1 MSPYNTRGA
10 GNRGKRHRAV
20 LIGVDSYD
28 HEIDLPAVT
37 QSLRLMAEA
46 LTHVTSGVLDESD
59 LVILPDPAEREGSP
73 GAARPV
79 DPFQAHAALRAARD
93 EVDGLLVVYFAG
105 HGIVRSDGS
114 DLHLLFTSSR
124 VTQDPLHPFV
134 DALSWRNGV
143 MAELRKA
150 KADWVV
156 AILDC
161 CFAGN
166 ALNEFTPEVRQ
177 NFAVLMAAEPGVEIP
192 PGAEGIGTDFTVALH
207 GLLTGRTA
215 ADEPVSFTRIVP
227 EIREAM
233 APFKAVD
240 GHRWVPEER
249 RHGDDVLLAL
259 TPASRRVNCV
269 LPPPPHL
276 PPPVPPEADG
286 PGEPEHGTAESGEP
300 GPEAVAPDTPEPAPA
315 EPGEPKPAPAEPGEP
330 KPAPVASDTPKPAPV
345 APDTPEPE
353 PVRAEQGGALDRV
366 RQRLR
371 ALRRKRA
378 IALTLALAVGA
389 GAVLWAAPDWPPGG
403 GRGGCTPPME
413 LRVLVDP
420 DVLPTV
426 QKAADA
432 YTNRDAEGCRTVGIG
447 VYAGKSTDVV
457 DAFRSAALWQSP
469 LPTCPVSGD
478 CLRPQRDLGAQ
489 PDIWIPA
496 AGSTLARVREGQSG
510 SARETVRLAGLGP
523 LAFTPMVLAVP
534 DLGPSAAGA
543 RTRAPLGSLIA
554 GLKTGRPAGEEPLQV
569 LRPDPEGTD
578 GALLSTAALYDSVSA
593 GEPSVGEPSAIE
605 AGMADRLRPMPGT
618 ARDLMCALSDGSR
631 NTLENRA
638 AVLVPEQTMA
648 LFNLPSKVSV
658 QGTRP
663 SCASDTLQHRT
674 ARYPTDVPVLELPF
688 VRVTWTDADRDTKAR
703 ERAVKDFYDWLVGD
717 PDARALF
724 VRDGFRDVEDGKQAP
739 PGPTSP
745 LRAPANDG
753 AVSLDIPDSDSLMS
767 VASIAGALSDYRK
780 ALGPG
785 RVLYLLDN
793 STSMEDK
800 RVWSGPGRAKEL
812 VTRSLRSLG
821 ALDQYGV
828 WTLAP
833 EKKAK
838 KKTDHPDVVR
848 YGKNTLI
855 GAQKAVGEAKAVN
868 ADADIVTGLT
878 DALRTLRSG
887 SSGADP
893 RLIVLIT
900 DDEDSSELKRK
911 DIEAVVKAAGQGARV
926 RVVAVSLRPDGCAP
940 GRLNQRLAEVTGGR
954 CLDPSDSIATEL
966 TAEVAKT
973 GTGDAE

>member
-20 LIGVDSYD
+20 LIGVESYE
-28 HEIDLPAVT
+28 HEIDLPAVSE
-37 QSLRLMAEA
+37 SLRLMAEA
-46 LTHVTSGVLDESD
+46 LTHVTSGVLDGAD
-59 LVILPDPAEREGSP
+59 LVVLPDPAEREGRP

-114 DLHLLFTSSR
+114 DLHLLFSSSR

-134 DALSWRNGV
+134 DALSWRNDV

-166 ALNEFTPEVRQ
+166 ALHEFTPEVRQ

-276 PPPVPPEADG
+276 PPPVPPEG
-286 PGEPEHGTAESGEP
+286 PGEPGEK
-300 GPEAVAPDTPEPAPA
+300 G
-315 EPGEPKPAPAEPGEP
+315 EPGEPKPEAVEPGVPETAYVETD
-330 KPAPVASDTPKPAPV
+330 APRTA
-345 APDTPEPE
+345 
-353 PVRAEQGGALDRV
+353 PVRAEQGGAVDRV

-447 VYAGKSTDVV
+447 VYAGKSTDAV

-534 DLGPSAAGA
+534 DLGPSAVGA

-554 GLKTGRPAGEEPLQV
+554 GLRTGRPAGEEPLEV

-578 GALLSTAALYDSVSA
+578 GALLSTAALYDSFSA
-593 GEPSVGEPSAIE
+593 GEPSAGEPSAIE

-674 ARYPTDVPVLELPF
+674 ARYPTDVPVLGLPF

-724 VRDGFRDVEDGKQAP
+724 VRDGFRDVEDGKPAP

-767 VASIAGALSDYRK
+767 VASIAGALSNYRK

-821 ALDQYGV
+821 TSDQYGV

-848 YGKNTLI
+848 YGKNPLT

-878 DALRTLRSG
+878 DALGTLRSG